1 MNFKKGQIV
10 DGKYEI
16 KHLIDSF
23 NYCNIY
29 SAKSIEDSNLLNL
42 NVYNASKISRDDLDQ
57 AGNLKEINFLK
68 LSISGLPEL
77 IEYGDFSYEFEK
89 YKYFTTKFISGESVL
104 DRIKRK
110 GPLSEIEAVDIIEK
124 IINITKILHSSSPPI
139 LLNGLFTDN
148 IMFDLSSGTEEIV
161 LRNLINLRF
170 FDTPFKLSYMD
181 GVPYSLIANESFN
194 DVFTPKTDQFN
205 IGALLFQLVE
215 GISPWHNEKKID
227 INNSVDVD
235 NYLDSRNTSLRFL
248 SVQDIHLKKI
258 IEKSLSKD
266 PDNRF
271 NTLDDMLTYLR
282 REELISVESKTN
294 VKISPTKKGNGFD
307 DIGGMDYLK
316 EMLKTEV
323 IDVLNNPDHFKKYGV
338 SVPNGMLLYG
348 PPGCGKTFISQK
360 FCEEAGFNFF
370 LVKPSDLSSIY
381 VSGGEEKI
389 ANLFNQAEEISPSV
403 ICFDEVDAIMPKR
416 NDSVNQSVSSR
427 VNEFLTQINKC
438 SSRGIFVI
446 ATTNKPELIDDAI
459 LRTGRLEIQLYVGP
473 PDFEARKS
481 MFNILL
487 KNRHTEVIID
497 YAKLAKL
504 TENFISSDIDFIV
517 NKAAHKAATSNTRIS
532 NEIIEKVLN
541 NFKPSVTKSVI
552 DSYKKSQDEYNSSEK
567 ENKRTQIGFKK

>member
-148 IMFDLSSGTEEIV
+148 IMFDLSSGTEQIV

-248 SVQDIHLKKI
+248 SVQDIHLKRI

-282 REELISVESKTN
+282 REELINVKSKTN

-487 KNRHTEVIID
+487 KNRHAEVIID